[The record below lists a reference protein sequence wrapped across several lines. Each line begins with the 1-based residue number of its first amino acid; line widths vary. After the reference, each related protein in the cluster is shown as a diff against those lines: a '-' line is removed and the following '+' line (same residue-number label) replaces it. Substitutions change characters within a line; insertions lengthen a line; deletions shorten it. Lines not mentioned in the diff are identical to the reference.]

1 MSKPLCGLC
10 GNEIDGYGYSGGVT
24 LCHPDSR
31 EKQDCYHLWTAC
43 GQRPQ
48 TLRIYTPGQS
58 SAEPQRAAEKVSVKV
73 YSGGVW
79 INGQL
84 IQVRPLSVEQEIRK
98 GNVSHITGSGLAPN
112 FAEEFLELLERYN
125 IPHYELETLA

>member
-1 MSKPLCGLC
+1 MTEENDK
-10 GNEIDGYGYSGGVT
+10 
-24 LCHPDSR
+24 
-31 EKQDCYHLWTAC
+31 A
-43 GQRPQ
+43 
-48 TLRIYTPGQS
+48 LRIYMPGEPS
-58 SAEPQRAAEKVSVKV
+58 TEPQRVVEKISVKV